1 MTKELIKQAKDE
13 IVNILELDNI
23 KINIDKYRADIE
35 MYGEYIFIVSD
46 RSDEVKYSTSIYST
60 RITKE
65 TDEKD
70 RNEYKEILT
79 VFIKLLDAE
88 VSDKI
93 KSILEKYMKLVA

>member
-13 IVNILELDNI
+13 IGNILELDSSILDNI

-35 MYGEYIFIVSD
+35 MYGEYIFTVSN
-46 RSDEVKYSTSIYST
+46 RFDEIKYSTSIYST

-70 RNEYKEILT
+70 RNEYK
-79 VFIKLLDAE
+79 
-88 VSDKI
+88 
-93 KSILEKYMKLVA
+93 